1 MQLQPVD
8 RVEKIS
14 PEDFK
19 NNYYLPKK
27 PLVITELAKAMAR
40 LS

>member
-1 MQLQPVD
+1 MQLQAVD

-27 PLVITELAKAMAR
+27 PLVITGLAKAMAGI
-40 LS
+40 S